1 MLKCDVLIVGG
12 GIAGLSAAAEVP
24 PELSVIL
31 ADAGGAAST
40 EIMGFSAPANEPD
53 SPERMFEDTIRS
65 GGGESDPALVRVLCS
80 RALRELKRL
89 ERLGI
94 VFDRT
99 AAGSY
104 DMVPALGTSFPR
116 VVHSGTTTG
125 KQVME
130 RLARPVLRERVTELF
145 TADGGAVAGARLES
159 GEIISTRAVV
169 LAGGGFAGL
178 WKRSTWSKKLRGD
191 ALTLGMSVGARLRGV
206 GFIQFEPT
214 VTADGFPVITT
225 ALREGAELLTERG
238 DRLSPAPRKRE
249 LARQIQQ
256 EIDRGGE
263 VFYDFSGVDERRFA
277 ERYPEYFRRFQPWP
291 PRFSVRPTP
300 HTTLGGLEIDP
311 DGATCVPGLFAA
323 GECTGGI
330 HGRDRLG
337 GNAGLETLVFGR
349 IAGSSAARYAA
360 SAPRLAFRESPP
372 REQPGPEVFAEI
384 AAIFDRC
391 VTVCDEPE
399 KLREAQRLLALLP
412 PFPVVKLAE
421 KVCERKEY
429 ADY

>member
-206 GFIQFEPT
+206 GFIQFEPLCGRGRNCSPNAAT
-214 VTADGFPVITT
+214 GCPPRPGNGSLRGRFNRKSIAEERSFTIFPAWMSGVLLSDTPNTSDGFS
-225 ALREGAELLTERG
+225 RG
-238 DRLSPAPRKRE
+238 RRAFPC
-249 LARQIQQ
+249 AR
-256 EIDRGGE
+256 
-263 VFYDFSGVDERRFA
+263 
-277 ERYPEYFRRFQPWP
+277 
-291 PRFSVRPTP
+291 RPTP
-300 HTTLGGLEIDP
+300 RS
-311 DGATCVPGLFAA
+311 A
-323 GECTGGI
+323 GWRSI
-330 HGRDRLG
+330 LMARPVSR
-337 GNAGLETLVFGR
+337 
-349 IAGSSAARYAA
+349 GSSPRASVQEEFTGAIVSAGMRGLRRSYSAALPGARRHDMPPPRLDSRFGSRRRENSPGRKCLRRSLRFSIAA
-360 SAPRLAFRESPP
+360 SRSATSRRNSGKRNGCSRCCRLFRW
-372 REQPGPEVFAEI
+372 
-384 AAIFDRC
+384 
-391 VTVCDEPE
+391 
-399 KLREAQRLLALLP
+399 
-412 PFPVVKLAE
+412 
-421 KVCERKEY
+421 
-429 ADY
+429 